1 MTPAPA
7 TSQDVRRRF
16 LLLRGLR
23 WLPSG
28 LLIPVLVLVLLDR
41 GLSLAQLGLVFA
53 GQGLMVL
60 VLELPT
66 GGLADAIGRR
76 TVLLV
81 ATVFE
86 VVAFVLLIGAWSVP
100 LLVLAAGFMGV
111 YRALESG
118 PLDSWYVDTAQAVD
132 PDADIER
139 GLSQAGIVTGL
150 AIGLGA
156 LAASALVAFDPLPS
170 IDPLVTPVIVA
181 LALLMLEWAAIA
193 MLMTEPPQE
202 RSLAAVKRSI
212 SEVPTI
218 VATAMRTV
226 KRSAALIA
234 LVSVEFLWGL
244 GLHSVESFTPV
255 KLGVVLEDADH
266 AAASLG
272 PANTV
277 AWLVA
282 AAGAALVPVLTRR
295 LSPAGAGAGLR
306 IVQGITVLGIA
317 FAVGPVGVVVA
328 YVLAI
333 GVNGTANP
341 IHQGMLH
348 RGVVDGK
355 SRATVVS
362 VNSLTGQTG
371 AMLGGIAL
379 GLLDDATSLTVAIV
393 VGAVILAAAAPLYL
407 IAGRDLKRQAIE
419 PSTESVTG

>member
-1 MTPAPA
+1 
-7 TSQDVRRRF
+7 V
-16 LLLRGLR
+16 LLLLE
-23 WLPSG
+23 
-28 LLIPVLVLVLLDR
+28 R
-41 GLSLAQLGLVFA
+41 GLSLAQLGVVFA

-86 VVAFVLLIGAWSVP
+86 VAAFILLVGARSVP
-100 LLVLAAGFMGV
+100 LLVLAASLMGV

-132 PDADIER
+132 PNANIER
-139 GLSQAGIVTGL
+139 GLSQAGVITGL
-150 AIGLGA
+150 AIGIGA
-156 LAASALVAFDPLPS
+156 LAASALVAFDPLPNV
-170 IDPLVTPVIVA
+170 DPLVTPVLVA
-181 LALLMLEWAAIA
+181 VVLLGVEWVAIA
-193 MLMTEPPQE
+193 TLMTEPRQE
-202 RSLAAVKRSI
+202 RSFGAIKRAV

-218 VATAMRTV
+218 VVNAVGTV
-226 KRSAALIA
+226 KRSTALIA

-255 KLGVVLEDADH
+255 RLGDVLDSADQ
-266 AAASLG
+266 AAATLG
-272 PANTV
+272 PANTL

-282 AAGAALVPVLTRR
+282 AGGAALVPVLTRR
-295 LSPAGAGAGLR
+295 WSPASAGAGLR

-317 FAVGPVGVVVA
+317 FALGPVGVVVA

-333 GVNGTANP
+333 GVNGASNP

-348 RGVVDGK
+348 RGVVDGN

-362 VNSLTGQTG
+362 VNSLTAQTG

-379 GLLDDATSLTVAIV
+379 GLLADATSLTVAIV
-393 VGAVILAAAAPLYL
+393 AGAVILSAAAPLYL
-407 IAGRDLKRQAIE
+407 IAGRGLKQQAIE
-419 PSTESVTG
+419 LDNETVTS

>member
-7 TSQDVRRRF
+7 TTQDVRKRF
-16 LLLRGLR
+16 LVLRGLR
-23 WLPSG
+23 WLPTG
-28 LLIPVLVLVLLDR
+28 LIVPVLVLVLLDR
-41 GLSLAQLGLVFA
+41 GLSLAQLGVVFA

-86 VVAFVLLIGAWSVP
+86 VAAFVLLIGTRSVP

-118 PLDSWYVDTAQAVD
+118 PLDSWYVDTAQAID
-132 PDADIER
+132 ADADIER
-139 GLSQAGIVTGL
+139 GLSQAGVVTGL

-156 LAASALVAFDPLPS
+156 LAASALVALQPLPGVDPL
-170 IDPLVTPVIVA
+170 ITPVVVA
-181 LALLMLEWAAIA
+181 LALLVLEWAAIA
-193 MLMTEPPQE
+193 VLMTEPQPQ
-202 RSLAAVKRSI
+202 RNLAALKRSVA
-212 SEVPTI
+212 EVPTI
-218 VATAMRTV
+218 VITAVRTV
-226 KRSAALIA
+226 KRSTALIA

-244 GLHSVESFTPV
+244 GIHTVESYTPV
-255 KLGVVLEDADH
+255 RLGDVVDGADR
-266 AAASLG
+266 AASLLG

-306 IVQGITVLGIA
+306 IAQGLTVLGIA
-317 FAVGPVGVVVA
+317 FAIGPVGVVVA

-333 GVNGTANP
+333 GVNGAANP

-348 RGVVDGK
+348 RGVVNGN

-371 AMLGGIAL
+371 AMIGGIAL
-379 GLLDDATSLTVAIV
+379 GLLADTTSLSVAMV
-393 VGAVILAAAAPLYL
+393 AGAAILSAAAPLYL
-407 IAGRDLKRQAIE
+407 IAGRGLERQAVE
-419 PSTESVTG
+419 TSARGLST

>member
-1 MTPAPA
+1 
-7 TSQDVRRRF
+7 
-16 LLLRGLR
+16 
-23 WLPSG
+23 
-28 LLIPVLVLVLLDR
+28 VLVLVLLDR
-41 GLSLAQLGLVFA
+41 GLSLAQLGVVFA

-86 VVAFVLLIGAWSVP
+86 VAAFVLLIGARSVP
-100 LLVLAAGFMGV
+100 LLVLAAGLMGV

-132 PDADIER
+132 PDANIER
-139 GLSQAGIVTGL
+139 GLSQAGVITGL
-150 AIGLGA
+150 AIGIGA
-156 LAASALVAFDPLPS
+156 LAASALVAFDPLPNVE
-170 IDPLVTPVIVA
+170 PLVTPVLVA
-181 LALLMLEWAAIA
+181 VVLLGVEWVAIA
-193 MLMTEPPQE
+193 TLMTEPRQE
-202 RSLAAVKRSI
+202 RNFGAIKRAV

-218 VATAMRTV
+218 VVNAVGTV
-226 KRSAALIA
+226 KRSTALIA

-255 KLGVVLEDADH
+255 RLGDVLDSADQ
-266 AAASLG
+266 AAAILG
-272 PANTV
+272 PANTL

-282 AAGAALVPVLTRR
+282 AGGAALVPVLTRSW
-295 LSPAGAGAGLR
+295 SPASAGAGLR

-317 FAVGPVGVVVA
+317 FALGPVGVVVA

-333 GVNGTANP
+333 GVNGASNP

-348 RGVVDGK
+348 RGVVDSN

-362 VNSLTGQTG
+362 VNSLTAQTG

-379 GLLDDATSLTVAIV
+379 GLLADATSLTVAIV
-393 VGAVILAAAAPLYL
+393 AGAVILSAAAPLYL
-407 IAGRDLKRQAIE
+407 IAGRGLKQQAIE
-419 PSTESVTG
+419 LDSETVTS

>member
-7 TSQDVRRRF
+7 TTQDVRKRF
-16 LLLRGLR
+16 LVLRGLR
-23 WLPSG
+23 WLPTG
-28 LLIPVLVLVLLDR
+28 LIVPVLVLVLLDR
-41 GLSLAQLGLVFA
+41 GLSLAQLGVVFA

-86 VVAFVLLIGAWSVP
+86 VAAFVLLIGTRSVP

-118 PLDSWYVDTAQAVD
+118 PLDSWYVDTAQAID
-132 PDADIER
+132 ADADIER
-139 GLSQAGIVTGL
+139 GLSQAGVVTGL

-156 LAASALVAFDPLPS
+156 LAASALVALQPLPGVDPL
-170 IDPLVTPVIVA
+170 ITPVVVA
-181 LALLMLEWAAIA
+181 LALLVLEWAAIA
-193 MLMTEPPQE
+193 VLMTEPQPQ
-202 RSLAAVKRSI
+202 RNLAALKRSVA
-212 SEVPTI
+212 EVPTI
-218 VATAMRTV
+218 VITAVRTV
-226 KRSAALIA
+226 KRSTALIA

-244 GLHSVESFTPV
+244 GIHTVESYTPV
-255 KLGVVLEDADH
+255 RLGDVVDGADR
-266 AAASLG
+266 AASLLG

-306 IVQGITVLGIA
+306 IAQGLTVLGIA
-317 FAVGPVGVVVA
+317 FAIGPVGVVVA

-333 GVNGTANP
+333 GVNGAANP

-348 RGVVDGK
+348 RGVVNGN

-371 AMLGGIAL
+371 AMIGGIAL
-379 GLLDDATSLTVAIV
+379 GLLADTTSLSVAMV
-393 VGAVILAAAAPLYL
+393 AGAAILSAAAPLYL
-407 IAGRDLKRQAIE
+407 IAGRGLERQAVE
-419 PSTESVTG
+419 TSARGLTT

>member
-1 MTPAPA
+1 MTPAA
-7 TSQDVRRRF
+7 TNAQKVRRRF
-16 LLLRGLR
+16 LVLRGLR
-23 WLPSG
+23 WLPTG
-28 LLIPVLVLVLLDR
+28 LLVPVLVLVLLDR
-41 GLSLAQLGLVFA
+41 GLSLTQLGVVFA

-86 VVAFVLLIGAWSVP
+86 VAAFVLLIGTRSVP
-100 LLVLAAGFMGV
+100 LLVLAAGLMGV

-132 PDADIER
+132 ADADIER
-139 GLSQAGIVTGL
+139 GLSQAGVVTGL

-156 LAASALVAFDPLPS
+156 LAASALVAFNPLPN
-170 IDPLVTPVIVA
+170 IDPLLTPVIVA
-181 LALLMLEWAAIA
+181 LALLVLEWIAIA
-193 MLMTEPPQE
+193 MLMTEPPQQ
-202 RSLAAVKRSI
+202 RSLAGLKRSV

-218 VATAMRTV
+218 VGTAVRTV
-226 KRSAALIA
+226 RRSGALIA

-244 GLHSVESFTPV
+244 GIHSVESFTPV
-255 KLGVVLEDADH
+255 KLGDVLDSADQ
-266 AAASLG
+266 AAALLG

-282 AAGAALVPVLTRR
+282 AAGAALVPLLTRR
-295 LSPAGAGAGLR
+295 WSPARAGAGLR

-317 FAVGPVGVVVA
+317 FAVGPIGVVAA

-333 GVNGTANP
+333 GVNGASNP

-379 GLLDDATSLTVAIV
+379 GLLADATSLTIAIV
-393 VGAVILAAAAPLYL
+393 AGAVVLSAAAPLYL
-407 IAGRDLKRQAIE
+407 IAGRGLKQQAME
-419 PSTESVTG
+419 PNSEPVAS

>member
-1 MTPAPA
+1 
-7 TSQDVRRRF
+7 V
-16 LLLRGLR
+16 
-23 WLPSG
+23 
-28 LLIPVLVLVLLDR
+28 PVLVLVLLDR
-41 GLSLAQLGLVFA
+41 GLSLAQLGVVFA

-86 VVAFVLLIGAWSVP
+86 VAAFVLLIGTRSVP

-118 PLDSWYVDTAQAVD
+118 PLDSWYVDTAQAID
-132 PDADIER
+132 ADADIER
-139 GLSQAGIVTGL
+139 GLSQAGVVTGL

-156 LAASALVAFDPLPS
+156 LAASALVALQPLPGVDPL
-170 IDPLVTPVIVA
+170 ITPVVVA
-181 LALLMLEWAAIA
+181 LALLVLEWAAIA
-193 MLMTEPPQE
+193 VLMTEPQPQ
-202 RSLAAVKRSI
+202 RNLAALKRSVA
-212 SEVPTI
+212 EVPTI
-218 VATAMRTV
+218 VVTAVRTV
-226 KRSAALIA
+226 KRSTALIA

-244 GLHSVESFTPV
+244 GIHTVESYTPV
-255 KLGVVLEDADH
+255 RLGDVVDGADR
-266 AAASLG
+266 AASLLG

-306 IVQGITVLGIA
+306 IAQGLTVLGIA
-317 FAVGPVGVVVA
+317 FAIGPVGVVVA

-333 GVNGTANP
+333 GVNGAANP

-348 RGVVDGK
+348 RGVVNGN

-371 AMLGGIAL
+371 AMIGGIAL
-379 GLLDDATSLTVAIV
+379 GLLADTTSLSVAMV
-393 VGAVILAAAAPLYL
+393 AGAAILSAAAPLYL
-407 IAGRDLKRQAIE
+407 IAGRGLERQVVETSARGL
-419 PSTESVTG
+419 TT

>member
-1 MTPAPA
+1 MTPAP
-7 TSQDVRRRF
+7 TNTQNVRRRF
-16 LLLRGLR
+16 LVLRGLR
-23 WLPSG
+23 WLPTG
-28 LLIPVLVLVLLDR
+28 LLVPVLVLVLLDR
-41 GLSLAQLGLVFA
+41 GLSLAQLGVVFA

-60 VLELPT
+60 ILELPT

-76 TVLLV
+76 TVLLA

-86 VVAFVLLIGAWSVP
+86 VAAFVLLISARSVP
-100 LLVLAAGFMGV
+100 LLVLAAGLMGV

-150 AIGLGA
+150 AIGIGA
-156 LAASALVAFDPLPS
+156 LAASALVAFNPLPNV
-170 IDPLVTPVIVA
+170 DPLVTPVIVA
-181 LALLMLEWAAIA
+181 VALLVLEWVAIA
-193 MLMTEPPQE
+193 MLMTEPPQQ
-202 RSLAAVKRSI
+202 RSI
-212 SEVPTI
+212 GALKRAVSAVPTI
-218 VATAMRTV
+218 VATAVGTV
-226 KRSAALIA
+226 RRSTALIA

-244 GLHSVESFTPV
+244 GIHSMESFTPV
-255 KLGVVLEDADH
+255 KLGEVLDSADR
-266 AAASLG
+266 AAALLG

-282 AAGAALVPVLTRR
+282 AGGAALVPLLTRR
-295 LSPAGAGAGLR
+295 LSPARAGAGLR

-317 FAVGPVGVVVA
+317 FAVGPIGVVIA

-333 GVNGTANP
+333 GVNGASSP

-371 AMLGGIAL
+371 AMVGGIAL
-379 GLLDDATSLTVAIV
+379 GMLADATSLTVAIV
-393 VGAVILAAAAPLYL
+393 AGAVILSAAAPLYL
-407 IAGRDLKRQAIE
+407 IAGRGLKQQAIE
-419 PSTESVTG
+419 PSSETLPS